1 MTCAT
6 SLFKTQRLFKS
17 LEYVILLKFYIEKL
31 MFQPTTKHS
40 SMTIIFSRCLV
51 FFLLLCSLSV
61 RGLQPHSSILSRLKS
76 VETFARYTAL
86 K

>member
-1 MTCAT
+1 MY
-6 SLFKTQRLFKS
+6 LFI
-17 LEYVILLKFYIEKL
+17 YVIVTQNPPKVNVSVSFE
-31 MFQPTTKHS
+31 PTTKHS
-40 SMTIIFSRCLV
+40 SMTIIFSRCLA